1 MREVTDQIR
10 GFLQF
15 VALQFID
22 YPERAQ
28 LRVAEIDP
36 GHLSFR
42 LILDH
47 NDVAM
52 LIGRGGFTAG
62 AIRTVMNAAAERKG
76 VKVTLRIHS
85 VEEEQQ
91 RLAELEAREIID
103 DGSDR

>member
-15 VALQFID
+15 IALQFIEHPD
-22 YPERAQ
+22 QAQ
-28 LRVAEIDP
+28 LRVAEIAP
-36 GHLSFR
+36 QHLSFR

-47 NDVAM
+47 SDVAM

-62 AIRTVMNAAAERKG
+62 AIRSVLNAAAERKG
-76 VKVTLRIHS
+76 IKVTLRIHS

-103 DGSDR
+103 DSRD

>member
-1 MREVTDQIR
+1 MHEVTDQIR
-10 GFLQF
+10 SFLKYI
-15 VALQFID
+15 ALQFID
-22 YPERAQ
+22 HPDKAQ

-36 GHLSFR
+36 THLSFR

-47 NDVAM
+47 SDVAM

-62 AIRTVMNAAAERKG
+62 AIRSVLNAAAERKG

-91 RLAELEAREIID
+91 RIAELEAKEIID
-103 DGSDR
+103 DGKD

>member
-15 VALQFID
+15 IALQFIEHPD
-22 YPERAQ
+22 QAQ

-36 GHLSFR
+36 QHLSFR

-47 NDVAM
+47 SDVAI

-62 AIRTVMNAAAERKG
+62 AIRSVLNAAAERKG
-76 VKVTLRIHS
+76 IKVTLRIHS

-103 DGSDR
+103 DNRD